1 MRGPDLVGNFGKQRR
16 RSCFVTPSAG
26 LAFSNTFSKPIV
38 RNAGRHPSR

>member
-1 MRGPDLVGNFGKQRR
+1 MRGPELVGNFGKQRR

-38 RNAGRHPSR
+38 